1 MPRPRPLA
9 PRIGLLLAT
18 ALAVLTPLTAVPP
31 VPAAASAATPAATPA
46 AAAGVDVIGHRG
58 HPVGVTENTLASF
71 RKAVRAGADGVEL
84 DVRLTADGQFVVMHD
99 DSLARTTTCPSAQV
113 STSSL
118 AWIQRSCRGRVAGER
133 IPSLAGVA
141 GWLRR
146 TPGALA
152 VVEIKDGRWTTARI
166 RALEQVLTQR
176 RVRSRVTVLSGN
188 AWLLRQVEQAAPRLH
203 THALADS
210 WAEVQGWRRDFR
222 ALDGVNL
229 YAAHAT
235 RARVAALHRGGW
247 SVLGRTTSSAA
258 DIRRLRQARVD
269 GLVTDRIGVAVRR

>member
-1 MPRPRPLA
+1 MPRPRLAQLA
-9 PRIGLLLAT
+9 P
-18 ALAVLTPLTAVPP
+18 ALAALALLTTLTAAPP
-31 VPAAASAATPAATPA
+31 AVAAPRAT
-46 AAAGVDVIGHRG
+46 AAGVDVIGHRG

-84 DVRLTADGQFVVMHD
+84 DVRITADGKFVVMHD
-99 DSLARTTTCPSAQV
+99 DSLARTTTCSGARV

-118 AWIQRSCRGRVAGER
+118 AWIQRTCRGRVAGER
-133 IPSLAGVA
+133 IPTLAGVA

-146 TPGALA
+146 TPGAVA
-152 VVEIKDGRWTTARI
+152 VVEIKEGRWTPARI
-166 RALEQVLTQR
+166 RTLERVLTQR
-176 RVRSRVTVLSGN
+176 RVLRRVTVLSGN

-235 RARVAALHRGGW
+235 RARVASLHRAGLT
-247 SVLGRTTSSAA
+247 VLGRTTSSAA

-269 GLVTDRIGVAVRR
+269 GLVTDRIGLAVRR

>member
-1 MPRPRPLA
+1 MTRPRLA
-9 PRIGLLLAT
+9 PPARMLLTT
-18 ALAVLTPLTAVPP
+18 ALAVLASLSAVLP
-31 VPAAASAATPAATPA
+31 VVAVLPVLAAAPA

-99 DSLARTTTCPSAQV
+99 DALARTTTCSSARV

-133 IPSLAGVA
+133 IPGLAGAA

-146 TPGALA
+146 TPGAVA
-152 VVEIKDGRWTTARI
+152 VVEIKDGRWTPARI
-166 RALEQVLTQR
+166 RSLEQVLAQR
-176 RVRSRVTVLSGN
+176 GVLRRVTVLSGN
-188 AWLLRQVEQAAPRLH
+188 AWLLREVERVAPRLH

-210 WAEVQGWRRDFR
+210 WAEVRGWRRDFR

-235 RARVAALHRGGW
+235 PGRVAALHRAGMT
-247 SVLGRTTSSAA
+247 VLGRTTSSAA
-258 DIRRLRQARVD
+258 DIRRLRAARVD
-269 GLVTDRIGVAVRR
+269 GLVTDRIGLAVRR